1 MSQPKKQ
8 PQDKV
13 KTCQSQD
20 GRNRV
25 PLSTNEGLQSN
36 YGTWDKYAL
45 SVANE
50 NNGKASVNAS
60 ESVTETPRREVG
72 RTMSTTTQPVNAS
85 SATPTCDGR
94 RHKVRTG
101 HHYKEVIVV
110 AYFVIGKGSQTSVP
124 VSAIAGI
131 TGWT

>member
-72 RTMSTTTQPVNAS
+72 RTMSATTQPVNAS
-85 SATPTCDGR
+85 SATLTCDGR
-94 RHKVRTG
+94 RHNVRTG
-101 HHYKEVIVV
+101 HRNKEVIVV
-110 AYFVIGKGSQTSVP
+110 ASFMIGAESQTSVP